1 MRELHELLTRL
12 RELDAADAPA
22 AMATVARVEGSSY
35 RREGARMLVEP
46 DGRLTGVLT
55 GGCLERDLIAV
66 AGEVLD
72 AAAPRVVTFDLSA
85 DDEAYWGTGT
95 GCAGVITLLVEP
107 LDGPRRA
114 RRIEQLAE
122 AIERRREV
130 RTATVIAAGLATERG
145 NGETALAAAPGD
157 RVSPAVAES
166 LSVFAS
172 GVERIR
178 LDAALAALAPG
189 GARYVELEAAGARCG
204 LLLESLLPPIHL
216 VVVGAERDTLPLLRL
231 AHELGWA
238 ATVVEPR
245 EGAHAAER
253 IGALARLE
261 SLRPGELSGRVE
273 LSGRT
278 AVLLATHRYLDD
290 LAYLEAIS
298 GAPVGYLGLL
308 GPARRRERLLTD
320 LARRSPEAA
329 VAVRP
334 RLRGPAGLDLGGRA
348 PEQVALAVVA
358 EIAASFGGR
367 NARPLAGAGAAA
379 PGVAARE
386 P

>member
-1 MRELHELLTRL
+1 MRELHDLLTRL
-12 RELDAADAPA
+12 RELGAADAPA

-46 DGRLTGVLT
+46 GGRLTGVLT
-55 GGCLERDLIAV
+55 GGCLERDLVAL
-66 AGEVLD
+66 AGEVLAD
-72 AAAPRVVTFDLSA
+72 HTPRVVTFDLSA
-85 DDEAYWGTGT
+85 DNEAYWGTGT

-114 RRIEQLAE
+114 RMIEQLAE
-122 AIERRREV
+122 AIEKRREV
-130 RTATVIAAGLATERG
+130 RTATVIAASLSRDGE
-145 NGETALAAAPGD
+145 NGRAHPAAAPGELA
-157 RVSPAVAES
+157 SSSLAES

-172 GVERIR
+172 GEERIR

-189 GARYVELEAAGARCG
+189 SARYVELEGAGERCG

-216 VVVGAERDTLPLLRL
+216 LVVGAERDTLPLLRQ

-245 EGAHAAER
+245 DDPRAAER

-261 SLRPGELSGRVE
+261 SLRPGAISGRVE

-308 GPARRRERLLTD
+308 GPARRRERLLAD

-329 VAVRP
+329 AAVRP

-348 PEQVALAVVA
+348 PEQVALAVAA

-367 NARPLAGAGAAA
+367 DARPLAGAGAAA